1 MFHSNH
7 ILKLNMNTT
16 TRQKRKIIK
25 FLMVKNVFKIYI
37 RRFSEKNTSDWDLLA
52 YAQLDLFSF
61 IGDYAYAYTSNF
73 THSLATSVPEEYPV
87 ALNNSFYLQID
98 GGFYFRWTTTIDNV
112 TSSKS
117 AIDEEIFWT
126 SWISVE
132 TYINEFFYDI
142 FYDGEFSVRIV
153 LFSDYHFYSVY

>member
-1 MFHSNH
+1 
-7 ILKLNMNTT
+7 MNTT

-52 YAQLDLFSF
+52 YAQLDLFSE

-98 GGFYFRWTTTIDNV
+98 GGFYFRWTTIIDNV
-112 TSSKS
+112 TPSKS
-117 AIDEEIFWT
+117 AIDEEILWT

-132 TYINEFFYDI
+132 TYKWKLYDI
-142 FYDGEFSVRIV
+142 FYDGEFFVRI
-153 LFSDYHFYSVY
+153 LIFSDYNFYSVY